1 MFFDEVS
8 TAGAIAY
15 RMNRGKVWM
24 EVYHCRQ
31 QGYLSGLV
39 FCHKQANTRA
49 IHGKMVCLRFVETIW
64 T

>member
-8 TAGAIAY
+8 KAGAIVY

-39 FCHKQANTRA
+39 FCHKQANTR
-49 IHGKMVCLRFVETIW
+49 KNDLLKVCRNYLNLAFA
-64 T
+64 